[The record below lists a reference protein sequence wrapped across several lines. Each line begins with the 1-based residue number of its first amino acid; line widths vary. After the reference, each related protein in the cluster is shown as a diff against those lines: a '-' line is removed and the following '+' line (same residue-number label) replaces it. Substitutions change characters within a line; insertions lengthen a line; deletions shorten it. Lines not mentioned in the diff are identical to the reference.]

1 MQIKQKALFLDR
13 DGTLIEDRGF
23 ITDEKQV
30 VFLPG
35 VFETLRKL
43 QKRFL
48 LFIVTNQNSEHVTDI
63 RVSEINRYI
72 HRCMAEE
79 GIIIQEIY
87 ACNHPKTAQCR
98 CRKPSTYF
106 LEEATDEYHI
116 DLQQSFVIGDHPSDI
131 QLALNAGACGIYVLT
146 GHGRKHRNEIPAGTF
161 VVADI
166 TRVFQIMISDQ
177 ARIVIDNCNSRGGC
191 YE

>member
-1 MQIKQKALFLDR
+1 MQTKQKAVFLDR

-23 ITDEKQV
+23 ITDTKQV

-35 VFETLRKL
+35 VFETLQKL

-48 LFIVTNQNSEHVTDI
+48 LFIVTNQNPEYVTDI
-63 RVSEINRYI
+63 QVSEINRYI
-72 HRCMAEE
+72 QRCLAEE
-79 GIIIQEIY
+79 GILIQEIY
-87 ACNHPKTAQCR
+87 VCNHLKTAQCE

-106 LEEATDEYHI
+106 LEKAAGQYDI

-131 QLALNAGACGIYVLT
+131 QLALNAEASGIYVLT

-166 TRVFQIMISDQ
+166 TRACQIMISDQ
-177 ARIVIDNCNSRGGC
+177 ARSIIDNCNSTGGY

>member
-1 MQIKQKALFLDR
+1 MQIKQKAVFLDR
-13 DGTLIEDRGF
+13 DGTIIEDRGF

-35 VFETLRKL
+35 IFETLRKL

-63 RVSEINRYI
+63 QVAEINRYI

-79 GIIIQEIY
+79 EIVIQEIY

-98 CRKPSTYF
+98 CRKPSTWF
-106 LEEATDEYHI
+106 LKKAAEEYDI
-116 DLQQSFVIGDHPSDI
+116 DLRQSFVIGDHPSDI
-131 QLALNAGACGIYVLT
+131 QLALNAGANGIYVLT
-146 GHGRKHRNEIPAGTF
+146 GHGYKHCDEIPAGTF
-161 VVADI
+161 VVSDI
-166 TRVFQIMISDQ
+166 TRAFPIMSSDQ
-177 ARIVIDNCNSRGGC
+177 ARFIMDIRNSAGGYC
-191 YE
+191 E